1 MVNSTRAAVSFFGG
15 MLAMLV
21 SGTLYAFAVFSA
33 ALEAQLGLSALD
45 AGWIVKIGNIG
56 LCTAITAGL
65 VADHVGPRACAA
77 LGILLG
83 FLGYM
88 LMWARVA
95 GHIGGGVVA
104 MSCFYC
110 LAGQGC
116 IFTYMPG
123 LMNYKNVPA
132 RFHGIALGL
141 LDMCFG
147 LSSLLFS
154 KIYTQ
159 TFGKSDDPLDENLS
173 GFFLFL
179 ALSMVCVNVLNLL
192 VLHVPSPDHAV
203 ATAEGEAADTA
214 LVDEVCSQD
223 ISGWNLLRTANFW
236 ILFLYFMMVQGA
248 AGWFNGA
255 IGDMVTAFGLP
266 STQTDNLVT
275 VFTATGTVCRVT
287 AGALSDLLERSIS
300 RPAFLAGVGLL
311 LPIGFGL
318 LAVFSADVLTVATG
332 LIGAVFGI
340 SWCLVPL
347 VISDV
352 FGLRSFGTNWGLVI
366 LGSALGP
373 LLLQPIDTAVQQA
386 HRQGGA
392 TESCLGS
399 DCYALTY
406 VACLGLGLLSTVL
419 AVLLAIRLRS
429 AGR

>member
-1 MVNSTRAAVSFFGG
+1 MATSIWVAVSFFGG

-21 SGTLYAFAVFSA
+21 SGTLYAFSVFSG
-33 ALEAQLGLSALD
+33 ALEAQLDLSALD

-56 LCTAITAGL
+56 LCTAITAGF
-65 VADHVGPRACAA
+65 VNDHCGPRACAL

-83 FLGYM
+83 SLGYM

-110 LAGQGC
+110 FAGQGC

-132 RFHGIALGL
+132 RFHGIALGV

-159 TFGKSDDPLDENLS
+159 TFGKSDDPLDQNLT
-173 GFFLFL
+173 GFLLFITL
-179 ALSMVCVNVLNLL
+179 GMVCVNVFNLL
-192 VLHVPSPDHAV
+192 VLHVPSPEPAV
-203 ATAEGEAADTA
+203 ATAEGKTDDTA
-214 LVDEVCSQD
+214 LVDEVCSRD
-223 ISGWNLLRTANFW
+223 ISGWALLRTTNFW
-236 ILFLYFMMVQGA
+236 ILFLYFMLVQGT

-266 STQTDNLVT
+266 TSQTDNLVT

-287 AGALSDLLERSIS
+287 AGGLSDLLERSIS

-311 LPIGFGL
+311 LPMGFGL
-318 LAVFSADVLTVATG
+318 LAVFGTDVLTVATA
-332 LIGAVFGI
+332 LIGAIFGV

-347 VISDV
+347 VISDE

-386 HRQGGA
+386 HRQGDA
-392 TESCLGS
+392 CLGS

-406 VACLGLGLLSTVL
+406 VACLGFGLLSTAL
-419 AVLLAIRLRS
+419 GVLLAIRLRRV
-429 AGR
+429 GR